1 MISTGPFFS
10 WIMVN
15 ELCIEIFEEAQWSYL
30 TGVYL

>member
-1 MISTGPFFS
+1 MINTGPFFS